1 MNCKIKLYHQTNFLK
16 IVSMKRIF
24 LTSLFLLLFTTIN
37 SQKTASGYYMNQSND
52 TIAAEIKIGKG
63 VFGQMS
69 TNFTDEV
76 YIKDSLNNFKKFS
89 PSDIKSYGFEYEG
102 KKYIFFSKPTKKGEN
117 KFLVP
122 MYLGNK
128 GSLYQYG
135 NFIAGNGYALPSQQV
150 FYTFEKPNEEYLFL
164 RNILNKKFKI
174 QIKEFYSEH
183 LETQELIDKKLQ
195 YWLDLNK
202 DLIEIMQSINK

>member
-1 MNCKIKLYHQTNFLK
+1 
-16 IVSMKRIF
+16 
-24 LTSLFLLLFTTIN
+24 
-37 SQKTASGYYMNQSND
+37 
-52 TIAAEIKIGKG
+52 
-63 VFGQMS
+63 
-69 TNFTDEV
+69 
-76 YIKDSLNNFKKFS
+76 
-89 PSDIKSYGFEYEG
+89 
-102 KKYIFFSKPTKKGEN
+102 
-117 KFLVP
+117 